1 MRLIHERLV
10 LVTAAVLALGGYA
23 VSEAQAAYALVDDF
37 ESYSTGKL
45 RDSVTGATVG
55 EGGIWEEVTNGTG
68 FAEIQNDGSTN
79 HLAVGW
85 NAGFR
90 GAYADVADIADGAA
104 ATYYL
109 RVRTGDDTPDASI
122 GLSDLAAPTGGF
134 GDFEAQVA
142 IVDDGDG
149 GNGQFKLI
157 ARDGG
162 GFVDL
167 ATGLV
172 VDTWYDVWI
181 VADNATDTYDVYF
194 GTNVGNPDALGALV
208 GNDLAFRNGTTDALA
223 TLYMLAGSSDFSL
236 DVDNVHYNA
245 VAVPEPATL
254 ALMGLGGLAMFRR
267 R

>member
-1 MRLIHERLV
+1 MKYTGKSLI
-10 LVTAAVLALGGYA
+10 VTAVSAVA
-23 VSEAQAAYALVDDF
+23 VGVCGVSQAQAAYSLVDDF

-45 RDSVTGATVG
+45 RDDVTGSTVG

-85 NAGFR
+85 NSGFR
-90 GAYADVADIADGAA
+90 GAYADVTDIPDGGA

-109 RVRTGDDTPDASI
+109 RVRTGDDTPDASF
-122 GLSDLAAPTGGF
+122 GLSDLTAPTGAF

-157 ARDGG
+157 ARNGG
-162 GFVDL
+162 GFEDL

-172 VDTWYDVWI
+172 VDTWYDIWI
-181 VADNATDTYDVYF
+181 VADNATDTYDVF
-194 GTNVGNPDALGALV
+194 FDTNVGNPDALGSLV

-223 TLYMLAGSSDFSL
+223 TLFTLAGSSDFSL
-236 DVDNVHYNA
+236 NVDNVYYNPD
-245 VAVPEPATL
+245 AVPEPATL
-254 ALMGLGGLAMFRR
+254 ALMGLGGLVIFRR